1 MGKTKPFRIEAAG
14 WGFWLI
20 ATLLLVG
27 PCVYGAFQLTQSH
40 LSRDIPIG
48 IGVIAAALIGAVV
61 TLAANT
67 VIQQAHARRKAAER
81 RQDARKTK
89 K

>member
-1 MGKTKPFRIEAAG
+1 MGKSKPFRIEAAG

-20 ATLLLVG
+20 ATLVLAG

-40 LSRDIPIG
+40 LSRDIPVG
-48 IGVIAAALIGAVV
+48 IGMIAAALIGAVV
-61 TLAANT
+61 TFAANT
-67 VIQQAHARRKAAER
+67 VIQRAHARRKAVER
-81 RQDARKTK
+81 KQDARKK